1 MWTLLDK
8 SVRVQTSDTDA
19 GFGPC
24 PNSVYLAWIKRVHD
38 NGTHVNAGDTFVWLY
53 VQMLPP
59 KLVNCLIIVRN
70 GDEYPP
76 VVTSGILHEGNDPL
90 VD

>member
-1 MWTLLDK
+1 
-8 SVRVQTSDTDA
+8 
-19 GFGPC
+19 
-24 PNSVYLAWIKRVHD
+24 
-38 NGTHVNAGDTFVWLY
+38 